1 MSQLTDIRDTVAL
14 TIATKQALS
23 SFYYANDFSLTKT
36 WRPWVQL
43 EDLFNAT
50 KFPHGKVYVIGG
62 RPSDFQRLA
71 RSGMTQR
78 DYPIQIGFQ
87 HAIQDIDDTSEI
99 DAYVNFV
106 EELEETCRLEVDIVW
121 SNIAFS
127 RLEVM
132 RDPNGIPLA
141 FIQIREV
148 NVFEAYFTAVFTE
161 VLPDW
166 NISTTTTTST
176 T

>member
-14 TIATKQALS
+14 TIAVKQGLDA
-23 SFYYANDFSLTKT
+23 FYYANDFVLKKT

-43 EDLFNAT
+43 EDLFDPT
-50 KFPHGKVYVIGG
+50 KFPHGQVYVIGG
-62 RPSDFQRLA
+62 RSSDFQRLS

-87 HAIQDIDDTSEI
+87 HAIQDIDNTAEI
-99 DAYVNFV
+99 DAYVGFV

-121 SNIAFS
+121 SNIAFT

-141 FIQIREV
+141 FVQIREV
-148 NVFEAYFTAVFTE
+148 NVFEAYFSAIFTE
-161 VLPDW
+161 ALPDY
-166 NISTTTTTST
+166 NISTTTTTT